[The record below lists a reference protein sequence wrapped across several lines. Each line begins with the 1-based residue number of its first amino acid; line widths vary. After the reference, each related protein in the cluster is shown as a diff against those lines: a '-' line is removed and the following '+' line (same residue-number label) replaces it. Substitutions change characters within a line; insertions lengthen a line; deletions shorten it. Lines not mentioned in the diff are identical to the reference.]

1 MEILPSERHLHKKRI
16 LRSLRSLPNRPI
28 VLWLG
33 LQHSRHTFS
42 FRRSGTI
49 HPTRST
55 PHVACVQL
63 RVGVLVTG
71 PDDEPVLRVLP
82 TIEYHLPAES
92 PIRSSS
98 NKVSQDPTTGAITG
112 FASVQR
118 SCPADVDSVL
128 WAKVEA
134 GAKKAHV
141 ALGCRD
147 YSLYDV
153 RVSPEGEIAFLEA
166 SLYCSFAPRSIIV
179 QMSEATGEARL
190 QHIPLFI
197 SLVERA
203 AERKVAVSADGHGD
217 GLVQNLG
224 MKQQPTK
231 ARISSTD
238 QPAYGIVG

>member
-1 MEILPSERHLHKKRI
+1 
-16 LRSLRSLPNRPI
+16 
-28 VLWLG
+28 
-33 LQHSRHTFS
+33 
-42 FRRSGTI
+42 
-49 HPTRST
+49 
-55 PHVACVQL
+55 
-63 RVGVLVTG
+63 VGALVTG
-71 PDDEPVLRVLP
+71 TDEEPVLRVLP

-98 NKVSQDPTTGAITG
+98 NKVTQDPTTGAVTG
-112 FASVQR
+112 FAPVQR
-118 SCPADVDSVL
+118 TCPADVDSAL
-128 WAKVEA
+128 WAKIEA
-134 GAKKAHV
+134 GTKKAHV

-153 RVSPEGEIAFLEA
+153 RVTPEGEIAFLEA

-179 QMSEATGEARL
+179 QMAGATGEAHL

-203 AERKVAVSADGHGD
+203 AERKVAVSADGDGD

-231 ARISSTD
+231 ARVSSAG
-238 QPAYGIVG
+238 QPARGIVG